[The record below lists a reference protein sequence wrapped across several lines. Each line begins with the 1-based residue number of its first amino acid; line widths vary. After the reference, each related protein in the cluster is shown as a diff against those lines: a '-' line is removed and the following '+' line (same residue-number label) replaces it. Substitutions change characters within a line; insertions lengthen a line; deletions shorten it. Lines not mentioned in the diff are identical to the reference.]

1 MKSRMVRLHVL
12 FIFILYFT
20 ISEQRLK
27 QKGGKPKFSYTLDK
41 VVVSASLPPINTK
54 QQVIKRKIMNRIK
67 CIAVFG
73 ILLLSFNTLEACNM
87 KFKIIYSNAC
97 LSTIFGITPHF
108 FDKGLIKSSL
118 DSVMVESNA
127 ECVEFMDVISSL
139 KEVKMKEEEK
149 HPAINV
155 RAKIIVY
162 LNDQFWDSYYWG
174 MFYLYHNRK
183 VYEINKE
190 FRDKVN
196 LMVKKGGKPKMF

>member
-1 MKSRMVRLHVL
+1 
-12 FIFILYFT
+12 
-20 ISEQRLK
+20 
-27 QKGGKPKFSYTLDK
+27 
-41 VVVSASLPPINTK
+41 
-54 QQVIKRKIMNRIK
+54 MNRII

-73 ILLLSFNTLEACNM
+73 ILLLGFNTLEACNM

-97 LSTIFGITPHF
+97 LSTIFSITPHF

-162 LNDQFWDSYYWG
+162 LNDLLGDVLLIS
-174 MFYLYHNRK
+174 
-183 VYEINKE
+183 
-190 FRDKVN
+190 
-196 LMVKKGGKPKMF
+196 

>member
-1 MKSRMVRLHVL
+1 
-12 FIFILYFT
+12 
-20 ISEQRLK
+20 
-27 QKGGKPKFSYTLDK
+27 
-41 VVVSASLPPINTK
+41 
-54 QQVIKRKIMNRIK
+54 MNRIK

-87 KFKIIYSNAC
+87 KFKFIYSNAC
-97 LSTIFGITPHF
+97 LSTIFSITPHF
-108 FDKGLIKSSL
+108 FDKRLIKSSL
-118 DSVMVESNA
+118 DSVMVGSNA

-162 LNDQFWDSYYWG
+162 LNDQFWDSYYLG
-174 MFYLYHNRK
+174 MFYLYHNGK

-196 LMVKKGGKPKMF
+196 LMVKKGRKPKMF